1 MWHELERRD
10 NVQRF
15 DGKARSKETTPRDLG
30 LDVRMGS
37 EWGLGRL
44 AGGV

>member
-1 MWHELERRD
+1 MWHEWERRD
-10 NVQRF
+10 NAQGF

-37 EWGLGRL
+37 EWGLGIL
-44 AGGV
+44 AEGV